1 MADNLLEYRDLAKAN
16 SFSFQF
22 GFNFI
27 FKDSDPRL
35 SFCFVGGKSVNTS

>member
-16 SFSFQF
+16 SFSQF

-27 FKDSDPRL
+27 FKDSESPD
-35 SFCFVGGKSVNTS
+35 

>member
-1 MADNLLEYRDLAKAN
+1 VADNLLEYRLAKAN

-27 FKDSDPRL
+27 FKDSESPTKFL
-35 SFCFVGGKSVNTS
+35 FFVGGKSVN

>member
-16 SFSFQF
+16 SLSFQF

-27 FKDSDPRL
+27 FKDSESPD
-35 SFCFVGGKSVNTS
+35 

>member
-16 SFSFQF
+16 SLSFQF

-27 FKDSDPRL
+27 FKDSDSPTK
-35 SFCFVGGKSVNTS
+35 FVFFVGGKSFN